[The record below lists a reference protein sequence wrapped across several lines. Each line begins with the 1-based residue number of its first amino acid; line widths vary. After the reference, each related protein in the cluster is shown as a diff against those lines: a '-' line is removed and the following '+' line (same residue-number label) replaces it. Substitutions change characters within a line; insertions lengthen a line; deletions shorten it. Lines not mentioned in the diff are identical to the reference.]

1 MIVPFASGAQS
12 PNCGSHEEPPA
23 SHVGRPHPSHPS
35 SAAGLRLTVT
45 TGVRTCS
52 PSGSGRR
59 ASLRRSPTAS
69 LRGRPAEKDH
79 DVAAADGLGRDRP
92 PGCGEDATRSS
103 TSSSP
108 WRCPTTSQ
116 GRSASRSPG

>member
-12 PNCGSHEEPPA
+12 PNGGSHEEPPA

-45 TGVRTCS
+45 DRSADVLPERVRPKGEPTEE
-52 PSGSGRR
+52 
-59 ASLRRSPTAS
+59 PTAS

-92 PGCGEDATRSS
+92 
-103 TSSSP
+103 
-108 WRCPTTSQ
+108 
-116 GRSASRSPG
+116 